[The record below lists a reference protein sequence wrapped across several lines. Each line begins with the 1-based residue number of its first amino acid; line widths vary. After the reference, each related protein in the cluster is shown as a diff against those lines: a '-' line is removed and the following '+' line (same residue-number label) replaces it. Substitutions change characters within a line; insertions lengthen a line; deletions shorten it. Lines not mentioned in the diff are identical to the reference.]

1 MSARYG
7 DRTRSGDAVSQG
19 GRRVVTG
26 GAGGGAQSMYEET
39 FTSPG
44 TWTWPGNVT
53 HVEVLLVGGGG
64 GAGSQATA
72 PSPAGYAGHGGG
84 GGVRM
89 VYDIPVSAPV
99 PVTVGAGGAGG
110 TFPNSNGSV
119 GGDSAFGPLSPPIPP
134 TTYKVGGGGGGV
146 AGSGSFPVPTPTI
159 VIGAPMGFAD
169 APPDGGGGGG
179 KGISAV
185 VPVPPASPLSP
196 IFPTVAISGGW
207 GGEYGMPGR
216 AAGNPGPS
224 GIPNDGGQSGGALT
238 PSGNAFAGLGKW
250 GYGGGRKGD
259 AFYYYG
265 SQFFRI
271 AQQRDAKANSG
282 EGGLGAYSGGSTPG
296 KAGGSGV
303 VIVRWWE

>member
-26 GAGGGAQSMYEET
+26 GAGGGAQAMYEET
-39 FTSPG
+39 FTAPG

-64 GAGSQATA
+64 GAGSQAA
-72 PSPAGYAGHGGG
+72 PPSPSGYAGHGGG

-110 TFPNSNGSV
+110 TYPANHGSA

-134 TTYKVGGGGGGV
+134 TTHKVGGGGGGS
-146 AGSGSFPVPTPTI
+146 AGSGSFSVPPT
-159 VIGAPMGFAD
+159 GPTFTD

-179 KGISAV
+179 AGISATW
-185 VPVPPASPLSP
+185 PRPPASPLYP
-196 IFPTVAISGGW
+196 IFPTVPIGSGS
-207 GGEYGMPGR
+207 GGEYGMPGKPVS
-216 AAGNPGPS
+216 NPAPS
-224 GIPNDGGQSGGALT
+224 SIPNDGGESGGAT
-238 PSGNAFAGLGKW
+238 TNSGVVFAGLGRW
-250 GYGGGRKGD
+250 GYGGGRKAR
-259 AFYYYG
+259 AFYYDG
-265 SQFFRI
+265 SQYHDLP
-271 AQQRDAKANSG
+271 QQRNAKENTG
-282 EGGLGAYSGGSTPG
+282 EGGLGSYGAGSDPG
-296 KAGGSGV
+296 KAGASGV